1 MTPMTESKTRIYR
14 IIQDALTA
22 VLPYQAPVIKPDTD
36 LVGDIDLDS
45 LRVMDMVMEIED
57 QLDITIPTDLLA
69 EVRTVDDLAS
79 CILKRLA
86 ERQG

>member
-1 MTPMTESKTRIYR
+1 MTESKTGIYR
-14 IIQDALTA
+14 IIQEALTA
-22 VLPYQAPVIKPDTD
+22 VLPYPAPVITPDTD

-69 EVRTVDDLAS
+69 DVRTVDDLAN
-79 CILKRLA
+79 CILKRLSGGA
-86 ERQG
+86 